1 MRSPYKPHRRRVNA
15 KGRNEGH
22 QYANVSYAFLLSP
35 AWLSLSG
42 SAARLWLLL
51 RTRFTGFNNGQIT
64 LSLDEGARILH
75 LGKATV
81 QAAFGELEKKGF
93 AVCTRRGQW
102 YGRLA
107 SEWAVTDQSVNGKLA
122 TNAWRDWKPDA
133 EADENQSAVPYPIRR
148 AS

>member
-1 MRSPYKPHRRRVNA
+1 MASKFKPYRRRVNA

-22 QYANVSYAFLLSP
+22 QYANISYAFLLSP

-42 SAARLWLLL
+42 PAARLWLLL
-51 RTRFTGFNNGQIT
+51 RTRFTGFNNGRLI
-64 LSLDEGARILH
+64 LSLEEGARILH

-81 QAAFGELEKKGF
+81 QAAFGELERKGL
-93 AVCTRRGQW
+93 AVCMKRGQW

-107 SEWAVTDQSVNGKLA
+107 SEWAITDQSVNGVPA
-122 TNAWRDWKPDA
+122 TNAWREWKPDA
-133 EADENQSAVPYPIRR
+133 EANENQKAVPYPIRR

>member
-1 MRSPYKPHRRRVNA
+1 MRSQFKQHRRRVNA
-15 KGRNEGH
+15 KGRNTGH
-22 QYANVSYAFLLSP
+22 QYANLSYALLLSR

-42 SAARLWLLL
+42 PAARLWLLL
-51 RTRFTGFNNGQIT
+51 RTRFNGFNNGRII
-64 LSLDEGARILH
+64 LSLEEASRILH

-81 QAAFGELEKKGF
+81 HEAFSELERKGLV
-93 AVCTRRGQW
+93 VCMKRGQW

-107 SEWAVTDQSVNGKLA
+107 SEWAVTDQSVNGQVA

-133 EADENQSAVPYPIRR
+133 EANENQNAVPCPIRR